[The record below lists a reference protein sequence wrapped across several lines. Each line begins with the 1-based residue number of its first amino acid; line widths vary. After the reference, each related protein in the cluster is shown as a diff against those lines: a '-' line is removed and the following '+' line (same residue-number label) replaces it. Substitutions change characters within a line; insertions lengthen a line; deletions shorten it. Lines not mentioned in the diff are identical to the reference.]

1 MIKTILLAAAAVSC
15 VWGQSTFHVV
25 PTPNENF
32 NNGLSAISASGPDD
46 IWAVGQSLIHYDG
59 TKWTAFPAPMIVG
72 NNASLLE
79 GVVDFSPTLA
89 WAVGTVG
96 IGGIG
101 SPGQVI
107 EQWNGTTW
115 SEFPGPVFVSGDTPG
130 LSAMTAIS
138 PDDMWAVGSMLSEG
152 GLLLNLLFEHW
163 DGTAWTATSQTTNSA
178 FLLGAS
184 ADATNDVWAV
194 GFNGSENDKSRTLAM
209 HYDGTSWKTVA
220 IPSVG
225 TGANQLNAVVAL
237 APNDVWAVG
246 FSTPVAPP
254 KGAATLTLIEHW
266 DGTSWSVVTSPNV
279 GPANSFQSNKLYGI
293 TAVSPTDIWAF
304 GSYFAAS
311 GSGHQITLLEHWDG
325 NSWTIQPS
333 PNPTKGG
340 FLSDILMAGVALP
353 GGDLWIVGDEDE
365 APNDDTL
372 AIHSTTA
379 APRQ

>member
-1 MIKTILLAAAAVSC
+1 MGSRLL
-15 VWGQSTFHVV
+15 
-25 PTPNENF
+25 
-32 NNGLSAISASGPDD
+32 
-46 IWAVGQSLIHYDG
+46 
-59 TKWTAFPAPMIVG
+59 
-72 NNASLLE
+72 
-79 GVVDFSPTLA
+79 
-89 WAVGTVG
+89 
-96 IGGIG
+96 
-101 SPGQVI
+101 
-107 EQWNGTTW
+107 
-115 SEFPGPVFVSGDTPG
+115 
-130 LSAMTAIS
+130 
-138 PDDMWAVGSMLSEG
+138 
-152 GLLLNLLFEHW
+152 
-163 DGTAWTATSQTTNSA
+163 
-178 FLLGAS
+178 
-184 ADATNDVWAV
+184 DAC
-194 GFNGSENDKSRTLAM
+194 S
-209 HYDGTSWKTVA
+209 
-220 IPSVG
+220 
-225 TGANQLNAVVAL
+225 
-237 APNDVWAVG
+237 
-246 FSTPVAPP
+246 PP

-340 FLSDILMAGVALP
+340 FLSDILMAGVVLP